1 MALWRVIPELTAR
14 GLRVSMLAFYPWA
27 CTRGGGAAIAEGHDE
42 NDPECTTATCHDEVR
57 FDSCGVFALAYC
69 AGIDRAYGQEDLKD
83 PARLDRFPTGQ
94 GYPVRSY
101 LGQQG
106 SVDES
111 LRCIHVGG
119 EPQHQFPKCSQ
130 KKINVAM
137 WDPARLLW
145 NRGGHMPLLVYVGEN
160 PYRRS
165 ASLTRREGG
174 HIRRGWGP
182 SSQNRISNMQR
193 ADDRARQDTSGQTA
207 DATGRKPAAP
217 AASHAAT
224 QEPEESEGGSWN
236 WTSDGWSGGASS
248 SNGWWPR

>member
-1 MALWRVIPELTAR
+1 MTSWQDHGFSVAHQAFWNDLACALVNDNVDILCGDFNMALWRVIPELTAR
-14 GLRVSMLAFYPWA
+14 GLRVSLLAFYLWA
-27 CTRGGGAAIAEGHDE
+27 CTHGGGASIAEGHDE

-69 AGIDRAYGQEDLKD
+69 AGIDRAYGQEDLQD

-101 LGQQG
+101 LGQQA

-145 NRGGHMPLLVYVGEN
+145 NRGGHMPLLV
-160 PYRRS
+160 
-165 ASLTRREGG
+165 
-174 HIRRGWGP
+174 
-182 SSQNRISNMQR
+182 
-193 ADDRARQDTSGQTA
+193 
-207 DATGRKPAAP
+207 
-217 AASHAAT
+217 
-224 QEPEESEGGSWN
+224 
-236 WTSDGWSGGASS
+236 
-248 SNGWWPR
+248 